1 MLVFMGGSDPCNETC
16 KALDGICRLGRADL
30 KLDVVI
36 GEANPHRSAVEAAC
50 AGLAHAS
57 LHVQTARM
65 AELMAPA
72 DCAIGAGGTATW
84 ERCALGLPA
93 VVTILAE
100 NQAPIAEAVHAIG
113 ALRLLGRHDSVSPA
127 DYASALDALDASALG
142 AMSQAAA
149 AICDG
154 KGTERV
160 IRRMTA

>member
-1 MLVFMGGSDPCNETC
+1 
-16 KALDGICRLGRADL
+16 
-30 KLDVVI
+30 
-36 GEANPHRSAVEAAC
+36 
-50 AGLAHAS
+50 
-57 LHVQTARM
+57 M
-65 AELMAPA
+65 AELMVQA

-100 NQAPIAEAVHAIG
+100 NQVPIAEAVHASG